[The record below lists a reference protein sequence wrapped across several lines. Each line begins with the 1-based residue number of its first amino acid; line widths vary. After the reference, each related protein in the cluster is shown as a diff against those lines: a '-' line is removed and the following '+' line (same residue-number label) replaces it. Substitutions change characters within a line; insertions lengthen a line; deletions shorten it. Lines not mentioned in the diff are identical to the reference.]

1 MARYDSTN
9 GSNVGSSLRL
19 PCSVRHT
26 FTIVV
31 ASALIGAICGA
42 VVATILTSGNE
53 TSREQLDVVVG
64 SAVDAA
70 LEQAVDQ
77 AVDQAMQQSTSEL
90 AAQLEDS
97 ANAQRARIAGIY
109 EQISQ
114 SVVIIDAEGPERTN
128 DEGVVVIPAALA
140 TGFVLDADGHIIT
153 AAHVLEGMSRF
164 MVILPTGETLVAER
178 LGDDI
183 PFSDVAV
190 LRIESDEL
198 QEDLVVPSFG
208 SSVALRAGETVVAF
222 GNTILG
228 KEIAISVGIVS
239 DPDTTFFRERYEQDN
254 LIQTDAALNHGNSG
268 GVLVDL
274 DGDIVGM
281 TAVIARETR
290 DGEFVDGVG
299 FAIQIDAVLEVAREI
314 AENGFY
320 PRPTFGVVNE
330 RLLTPTAAAQL
341 DLEVTEGSFLIEI
354 QRLGAFARAGIR
366 PGDVLRELNGIAI
379 NADTPYL
386 NALATLEPNVP
397 VIVHIHRGG
406 EDYRLSVTP
415 DLRAP

>member
-1 MARYDSTN
+1 MARYDSTY
-9 GSNVGSSLRL
+9 GRKIVFWLRHT
-19 PCSVRHT
+19 CSVRHT

-42 VVATILTSGNE
+42 VVATIFSSGNE
-53 TSREQLDVVVG
+53 TSREELDVVVG
-64 SAVDAA
+64 SAVDTA
-70 LEQAVDQ
+70 LEQ

-90 AAQLEDS
+90 AARFEDS
-97 ANAQRARIAGIY
+97 ANAQRARIAELY
-109 EQISQ
+109 EQVAR

-140 TGFVLDADGHIIT
+140 TGFVLDAHGHIIT

-190 LRIESDEL
+190 LRIETDEL
-198 QEDLVVPSFG
+198 QQDLVVPSFG
-208 SSVALRAGETVVAF
+208 SSEAVRAGETVVAF

-386 NALATLEPNVP
+386 NALATLEPNIP

>member
-9 GSNVGSSLRL
+9 GSKVGSSLRL

-31 ASALIGAICGA
+31 ASALIGAVCGA
-42 VVATILTSGNE
+42 VVATILTSGDE
-53 TSREQLDVVVG
+53 RSSEELDVAIAT
-64 SAVDAA
+64 AVDEA
-70 LEQAVDQ
+70 LDPAIDRAV
-77 AVDQAMQQSTSEL
+77 QQSMSEM
-90 AAQLEDS
+90 ADQLEDS
-97 ANAQRARIAGIY
+97 ELAQRAQIAELY
-109 EQISQ
+109 ERISQ

-198 QEDLVVPSFG
+198 QEALVVPSFG

>member
-9 GSNVGSSLRL
+9 GSKVGSSLRL

-53 TSREQLDVVVG
+53 TSREELDVVVG
-64 SAVDAA
+64 TAVDAA
-70 LEQAVDQ
+70 LEQ

-90 AAQLEDS
+90 AAQLVDS

-109 EQISQ
+109 EQIAR

-164 MVILPTGETLVAER
+164 TVILPTGETLVAER

-190 LRIESDEL
+190 LRIETDEL

-208 SSVALRAGETVVAF
+208 SSEAVRPGETVVAF

>member
-9 GSNVGSSLRL
+9 GSKVGSSLRL

-42 VVATILTSGNE
+42 VVATILTSGDE
-53 TSREQLDVVVG
+53 RSSEELDVAIAA
-64 SAVDAA
+64 AVDEA
-70 LEQAVDQ
+70 LDPAIDRAV
-77 AVDQAMQQSTSEL
+77 QQSMSEMADQLEESEL
-90 AAQLEDS
+90 A
-97 ANAQRARIAGIY
+97 QRAQIAELY
-109 EQISQ
+109 ERISQ

-198 QEDLVVPSFG
+198 QEALVVPSFG

-379 NADTPYL
+379 NAETPYL

>member
-9 GSNVGSSLRL
+9 GREIGSRLRQT
-19 PCSVRHT
+19 CSVRHT
-26 FTIVV
+26 FTIVI

-42 VVATILTSGNE
+42 VVALIVSPGNQTSQE
-53 TSREQLDVVVG
+53 EL
-64 SAVDAA
+64 DAA
-70 LEQAVDQ
+70 VATAVESALDQ
-77 AVDQAMQQSTSEL
+77 AVTNAMQQSTAML
-90 AAQLEDS
+90 AAQLEES
-97 ANAQRARIAGIY
+97 TVAQRARIAELF
-109 EQISQ
+109 EQISR

-128 DEGVVVIPAALA
+128 DEGIVVIPAALA
-140 TGFVLDADGHIIT
+140 TGFVLDDQGHIIT
-153 AAHVLEGMSRF
+153 AAHVLEGMNSF
-164 MVILPTGETLVAER
+164 KVILGSGESLAATRV
-178 LGDDI
+178 GDDI

-190 LRIESDEL
+190 LRIEVGDLEE
-198 QEDLVVPSFG
+198 QLVVPSFG
-208 SSVALRAGETVVAF
+208 SSQGLRAGETVVAF

-228 KEIAISVGIVS
+228 KEIAISVGVVS

-274 DGDIVGM
+274 DGKIVGM

-299 FAIQIDAVLEVAREI
+299 FAVQIDAVLEVAQGI
-314 AENGFY
+314 AQNGYY

-354 QRLGAFARAGIR
+354 RRQGAFARAGIR
-366 PGDVLRELNGIAI
+366 PGDVLRELNGIPI
-379 NADTPYL
+379 NAETPYL
-386 NALATLEPNVP
+386 NALATLDPNVP

>member
-9 GSNVGSSLRL
+9 GSRVGSSLRL

-42 VVATILTSGNE
+42 VVATILSSGTE
-53 TSREQLDVVVG
+53 TTREELDVVVG
-64 SAVDAA
+64 TAVDAA
-70 LEQAVDQ
+70 LEQ

-198 QEDLVVPSFG
+198 QEELVVPSFR

>member
-1 MARYDSTN
+1 MAGYDSTN
-9 GSNVGSSLRL
+9 GSKVGSSLRL

-42 VVATILTSGNE
+42 VVATILTSGDE
-53 TSREQLDVVVG
+53 RSSEELDVVIAT
-64 SAVDAA
+64 AVDEA
-70 LEQAVDQ
+70 LDPAIDRAV
-77 AVDQAMQQSTSEL
+77 QQSMSEM
-90 AAQLEDS
+90 ADQLEDS
-97 ANAQRARIAGIY
+97 ELTQRAQIAELY

-198 QEDLVVPSFG
+198 QEELVVPSFG

-239 DPDTTFFRERYEQDN
+239 DPDTTFFRERYEQEN

>member
-1 MARYDSTN
+1 MARYDSTY
-9 GSNVGSSLRL
+9 GRKSVSWLRHT
-19 PCSVRHT
+19 CSVRHT

-42 VVATILTSGNE
+42 VVAMIVSSGNE
-53 TSREQLDVVVG
+53 TSREELDLLVTT
-64 SAVDAA
+64 AVDAA
-70 LEQAVDQ
+70 LEQAVDR
-77 AVDQAMQQSTSEL
+77 AMQQSMPVL
-90 AAQLEDS
+90 AAQLEES
-97 ANAQRARIAGIY
+97 TNAQRARIAELY

-114 SVVIIDAEGPERTN
+114 SVVIIDAEGPEQTN

-140 TGFVLDADGHIIT
+140 TGFVLDAEGHIIT
-153 AAHVLEGMSRF
+153 AAHVLEGMNRF
-164 MVILPTGETLVAER
+164 TVILPTGETLAAER

-190 LRIESDEL
+190 LRIETDEL
-198 QEDLVVPSFG
+198 PEELVVPSFG
-208 SSVALRAGETVVAF
+208 SSEAVRAGETVVAF

-274 DGDIVGM
+274 EGDIVGM

-341 DLEVTEGSFLIEI
+341 ELEVTEGSFLIEI

-379 NADTPYL
+379 NAETPYL
-386 NALATLEPNVP
+386 NALATLAPNVP

>member
-1 MARYDSTN
+1 M
-9 GSNVGSSLRL
+9 
-19 PCSVRHT
+19 RHT
-26 FTIVV
+26 FTIVI
-31 ASALIGAICGA
+31 ASALVGAICGA
-42 VVATILTSGNE
+42 LVATIFSTGSE
-53 TSREQLDVVVG
+53 TSSEELGEVVAN
-64 SAVDAA
+64 AVDAA
-70 LEQAVDQ
+70 LDQ

-90 AAQLEDS
+90 AARIEDS
-97 ANAQRARIAGIY
+97 ADARQARIAELY

-153 AAHVLEGMSRF
+153 AAHVLEGMNRF
-164 MVILPTGETLVAER
+164 LVILPTGESLAAER

-190 LRIESDEL
+190 LRIEIDEL
-198 QEDLVVPSFG
+198 RENLVVPRFRTSPD
-208 SSVALRAGETVVAF
+208 VRAGETVVAF

-274 DGDIVGM
+274 DGKIVGM

-299 FAIQIDAVLEVAREI
+299 FAIQIDAVLEVARGI

-366 PGDVLRELNGIAI
+366 PGDVLRELNGIPI
-379 NADTPYL
+379 NAETPYL
-386 NALATLEPNVP
+386 NALATLQPNVP

-415 DLRAP
+415 DMRAP

>member
-1 MARYDSTN
+1 M
-9 GSNVGSSLRL
+9 
-19 PCSVRHT
+19 RHT
-26 FTIVV
+26 FTIIL

-42 VVATILTSGNE
+42 VIASVFSSSHGTSQE
-53 TSREQLDVVVG
+53 EL
-64 SAVDAA
+64 DAA
-70 LEQAVDQ
+70 VTAAVEGALGPALEE
-77 AVDQAMQQSTSEL
+77 AMQRSTAEL
-90 AAQLEDS
+90 AVQLESEVSDQQGRV
-97 ANAQRARIAGIY
+97 AEIY
-109 EQISQ
+109 SEVSK

-128 DEGVVVIPAALA
+128 EEGIVVVPAALA
-140 TGFVLDADGHIIT
+140 TGFVLDRQGHIIT
-153 AAHVLEGMSRF
+153 AAHVLEEMTSFR
-164 MVILPTGETLVAER
+164 VILPNGERLPAER
-178 LGDDI
+178 LGDDR

-190 LRIESDEL
+190 LRVDVETLE
-198 QEDLVVPSFG
+198 EGLVVPDFG
-208 SSVALRAGETVVAF
+208 SSQTVRAGETVVAF

-228 KEIAISVGIVS
+228 EEIAISVGVVS

-274 DGDIVGM
+274 DGHVVGM
-281 TAVIARETR
+281 TAMIARETR

-299 FAIQIDAVLEVAREI
+299 FAIQIDAVLEVARAI
-314 AENGFY
+314 AANGFF

-354 QRLGAFARAGIR
+354 KRSGAFARAGIR
-366 PGDVLRELNGIAI
+366 PGDVLRELNGIRI
-379 NADTPYL
+379 NAETPYL

-397 VIVHIHRGG
+397 ISVHIHRGG
-406 EDYRLSVTP
+406 EEYRLSIAP

>member
-9 GSNVGSSLRL
+9 GSKVGSSLRL

-42 VVATILTSGNE
+42 VVATILTSGDE
-53 TSREQLDVVVG
+53 RSSEELDVAIAA
-64 SAVDAA
+64 AVDEA
-70 LEQAVDQ
+70 LDPAIDRAV
-77 AVDQAMQQSTSEL
+77 QQSMSEM
-90 AAQLEDS
+90 ADQLEDS
-97 ANAQRARIAGIY
+97 ELAQRAQIAELY
-109 EQISQ
+109 ERISQ

-198 QEDLVVPSFG
+198 QEALVVPSFG

>member
-9 GSNVGSSLRL
+9 GSKVGSSLRL

-42 VVATILTSGNE
+42 VVATILTSGDE
-53 TSREQLDVVVG
+53 RTSEELDVAIAT
-64 SAVDAA
+64 AVDEA
-70 LEQAVDQ
+70 LDPAIDRAV
-77 AVDQAMQQSTSEL
+77 QQSMSEM
-90 AAQLEDS
+90 ADQLEDS
-97 ANAQRARIAGIY
+97 ELAQRAQIAELY
-109 EQISQ
+109 ERISQ

-198 QEDLVVPSFG
+198 QEALVVPSFG

>member
-9 GSNVGSSLRL
+9 GSKVGSSLRL

-42 VVATILTSGNE
+42 VVATILTSGSE
-53 TSREQLDVVVG
+53 TSREELGVVVG
-64 SAVDAA
+64 SAVDGAV
-70 LEQAVDQ
+70 EQAVDQ
-77 AVDQAMQQSTSEL
+77 AIQQSTSEL

-198 QEDLVVPSFG
+198 QEELVVPSFG

>member
-9 GSNVGSSLRL
+9 GSKVGSSLRL

-26 FTIVV
+26 FSIVV

-42 VVATILTSGNE
+42 LVATILTSGNE
-53 TSREQLDVVVG
+53 TSQEELDVVVG
-64 SAVDAA
+64 SAVDGAV
-70 LEQAVDQ
+70 EQAVDQ

-90 AAQLEDS
+90 AARFEDS
-97 ANAQRARIAGIY
+97 ANAQRARIAELY

-164 MVILPTGETLVAER
+164 MVILPTGETLVAKR

-198 QEDLVVPSFG
+198 QEELVVPSFG

-274 DGDIVGM
+274 NGDIVGM